1 MLKIFIWT
9 TLTLITAHLPAA
21 TYTLTN
27 SSELDFADNETAS
40 QDIITTKNGSSVNF
54 SGNSTAEDSTIIM
67 DASILNFY
75 DSSTASNALITL
87 HNSSEVS
94 FNDSATAAASTINA
108 ADNSTVIFYNAD
120 INDAVIDLSSGAT
133 LSCSGDAIIGSVI
146 GDSSGQIALNNASI
160 SVGNNNSSTT
170 FAGNIT
176 NCGCFVS
183 ISKVGNGIWTLTG
196 DNSDYMDPVA
206 IYAGGITLNGSIG
219 SSISVIGGTLSGTGT
234 LGGDLVVTG
243 GAVSPGNTIGT
254 LIVLGNYAPGPSAV
268 YRVHVNGLGESS
280 MLNISGTALLD
291 GTVEVVSVDGTYDF
305 EATYTIMEATTRDDF
320 FTGISSPDPAVSY
333 FLIYD
338 STHVYLRIQPK
349 QIPYSPKF

>member
-1 MLKIFIWT
+1 MLKIYIWT
-9 TLTLITAHLPAA
+9 TLTLLTAHLPAA

-27 SSELDFADNETAS
+27 PSELDFADNETAS
-40 QDIITTKNGSSVNF
+40 QDIITAQGRSCVNF
-54 SGNSTAEDSTIIM
+54 FENSTAANSTIIM

-75 DSSTASNALITL
+75 GTSTASNALISL
-87 HNSSEVS
+87 NNSSEVS
-94 FNDSATAAASTINA
+94 FNNSATAGACTINA

-120 INDAVIDLSSGAT
+120 INNAAIDLSTDAS
-133 LSCSGDAIIGSVI
+133 LSCSGDAIIGSI
-146 GDSSGQIALNNASI
+146 SGDNTACIALYNASI
-160 SVGNNNSSTT
+160 SVGNNNSSTA

-206 IYAGGITLNGSIG
+206 IMDGGIALNGSMG
-219 SSISVIGGTLSGTGT
+219 SSISVIGGILSGTGT

-243 GAVSPGNTIGT
+243 GVVSPGNTIGALT
-254 LIVLGNYAPGPSAV
+254 VLGNFAPGPSAV
-268 YRVHVNGLGESS
+268 YRVQVNGLGESS

-291 GTVEVVSVDGTYDF
+291 GTVEVVSVDGTYNF

-320 FTGISSPDPAVSY
+320 FTGISSADPALSY
-333 FLIYD
+333 FLTYD
-338 STHVYLRIQPK
+338 PTHVYLTIQPK
-349 QIPYSPKF
+349 